1 MIVFICIRWRKEDKL
16 MKHFEDHQMRP
27 RKGDGYRGKG
37 GPGAKTFRRGRA
49 MDFLERLQ
57 VKRTTLKQQLVTA
70 EFQEINQ
77 VILGELKA
85 IELVINEF
93 IKHFELHE
101 GDGNKEDRQNQSDLK
116 EDNN

>member
-1 MIVFICIRWRKEDKL
+1 
-16 MKHFEDHQMRP
+16 MKHFEDPMRP
-27 RKGDGYRGKG
+27 RKGDGHRGKG
-37 GPGAKTFRRGRA
+37 GAGAKTFRRGRA

-57 VKRTTLKQQLVTA
+57 VKRITLKQQLAAA

-85 IELVINEF
+85 IEMVIDEF

-101 GDGNKEDRQNQSDLK
+101 GEQDREKRKKQLETKD
-116 EDNN
+116 DNN